1 MMEQDIRWVQR
12 FQNFNKAFL
21 KLENAVL
28 SLRKNGLS
36 ELETEGLIQ
45 RFEYTHELA

>member
-1 MMEQDIRWVQR
+1 MMEQYIRWVQR

-28 SLRKNGLS
+28 SLRKSDNSHL
-36 ELETEGLIQ
+36 Q
-45 RFEYTHELA
+45 